1 MTIKSIIP
9 KDELKT
15 YNKFCY
21 NSKNKKTKAKKGVF
35 FNNKKIAENAED
47 LFIASTVLTTSLILY
62 MLHLWSI

>member
-1 MTIKSIIP
+1 MTIKSIIL

-47 LFIASTVLTTSLILY
+47 LFTK
-62 MLHLWSI
+62 MLKGK